1 MFTEIRDIV
10 QEVAALYHAGSKNAV
25 LNVRTGDIAL
35 AVRSAI
41 GDLLH
46 LVHQIPYVDPAAWSV
61 ESVVTRLGQ
70 AEKGLALYKKI
81 SPHEHYIRAARGSTR
96 ASRPAPARSPS
107 PPGSSGQREPS
118 ASAVGSSS
126 AAPRHGSRG
135 RWRVRSGSSTCT

>member
-81 SPHEHYIRAARGSTR
+81 SPHEHYIRAV
-96 ASRPAPARSPS
+96 SPVT
-107 PPGSSGQREPS
+107 Q
-118 ASAVGSSS
+118 
-126 AAPRHGSRG
+126 
-135 RWRVRSGSSTCT
+135 